1 MIKKLLIT
9 ISLFA
14 LIVLSACSAFKGW
27 GSDLGEGLMDE
38 AKTNID
44 TVGYE
49 LVKGLR
55 EGLTNEESKEQLKNF
70 IDSIITQTGT
80 SATRELT
87 ALRDSLLNDYIDK
100 WLSGVVENA
109 VQSFNKNLL
118 DDETVARL
126 QKQLDQLTSG
136 LGTSILNDSTLLR
149 IGAARDSLLGEKSN
163 RLISAI
169 IDSALTKLSSR
180 LESDINPQLRENLSF
195 LEKNATWILIL
206 IGAITI
212 GIIAFVWSQKQKY
225 LKMTKML
232 TYQIS
237 EVSEKNIKENLK
249 DNISKNAK
257 TIGVEDELR
266 KLLDDEGLLHLDKKN
281 GSD

>member
-1 MIKKLLIT
+1 M
-9 ISLFA
+9 
-14 LIVLSACSAFKGW
+14 
-27 GSDLGEGLMDE
+27 
-38 AKTNID
+38 
-44 TVGYE
+44 
-49 LVKGLR
+49 
-55 EGLTNEESKEQLKNF
+55 
-70 IDSIITQTGT
+70 
-80 SATRELT
+80 
-87 ALRDSLLNDYIDK
+87 
-100 WLSGVVENA
+100 
-109 VQSFNKNLL
+109 QSFNKNLL

-126 QKQLDQLTSG
+126 QKQLNKLTSG
-136 LGTSILNDSTLLR
+136 LGTSILNDSTLMR

-163 RLISAI
+163 KLISAI

-266 KLLDDEGLLHLDKKN
+266 KLLDNEGLLHLDKKN
-281 GSD
+281 

>member
-1 MIKKLLIT
+1 MIKKLASVIFLLLI
-9 ISLFA
+9 
-14 LIVLSACSAFKGW
+14 LILYSCSAFKGW

-87 ALRDSLLNDYIDK
+87 ELRDSLLNDYIDK

-109 VQSFNKNLL
+109 VQSFNKNLF

-126 QKQLDQLTSG
+126 QKQLNKLSSG
-136 LGTSILNDSTLLR
+136 LGTSILNDSTLMR

-163 RLISAI
+163 QLITAI
-169 IDSALTKLSSR
+169 IDSALSKLSSR
-180 LESDINPQLRENLSF
+180 LENDINPQLRENLSF
-195 LEKNATWILIL
+195 LEKNATWLLIL
-206 IGAITI
+206 IGAIAL
-212 GIIAFVWSQKQKY
+212 GITAFIWSQKQKY
-225 LKMTKML
+225 LKMTKLL

-249 DNISKNAK
+249 DSISKNAK

-266 KLLDDEGLLHLDKKN
+266 KLLDDEGLLHLDKKIESN
-281 GSD
+281 

>member
-1 MIKKLLIT
+1 MIKKLASVIFLLLI
-9 ISLFA
+9 
-14 LIVLSACSAFKGW
+14 LILYSCSAFKGW

-87 ALRDSLLNDYIDK
+87 ELRDSLLNDYIDK
-100 WLSGVVENA
+100 WLSEVVENA

-126 QKQLDQLTSG
+126 QKQLNKLSSG
-136 LGTSILNDSTLLR
+136 LGTSILNDSTLMR

-163 RLISAI
+163 QLITAI
-169 IDSALTKLSSR
+169 IDSALSKLSSR
-180 LESDINPQLRENLSF
+180 LENDINPQLRENLSF
-195 LEKNATWILIL
+195 LEKNATWLLIL
-206 IGAITI
+206 IGAIAL
-212 GIIAFVWSQKQKY
+212 GITAFIWSQKQKY
-225 LKMTKML
+225 LKMTKLL

-249 DNISKNAK
+249 DSISKNAK

-266 KLLDDEGLLHLDKKN
+266 KLLDDEGLLHLDKKI
-281 GSD
+281 